1 MMRFLA
7 IILLVLAS
15 ALPARAEIDVQTVTS
30 PGGIKAW
37 LVEEHSIPFIALE
50 IRFKGGTSLDLTGK
64 RGATYMMSGLLEEGA
79 GDLDAAAYLKAREEL
94 AASFSFD
101 AHGDAVSVSA
111 QFLTENRAQAE
122 ELLRKA
128 LQQPRFDQAA
138 LDRVRAQVVS
148 IIAGNQKDPNQIASD
163 TFDKL
168 AYGDHP
174 YGTPSTG
181 DVDSV
186 NRLNREDM
194 ITAYRNALARD
205 RVYVAAVGDISAE
218 QLGVM
223 LDNLLG
229 ALPETGAPMPERAKL
244 LLTGGLT
251 VVDLPTPQSVAVFG
265 HAGIR
270 RTDPDFFTAYVMN
283 QVLGANG
290 FTSRLANEVREKRG
304 LTYGVYTY
312 LASYDL
318 ADLYLGSVASANDRI
333 AEAIAVIRDEWRKMA
348 EDGITAEELEAA
360 KRYLT
365 GAYPLRFDGNA
376 RIAGILANMQLDD
389 LPASYLKTRNDK
401 VNAVTL
407 EDVRRVA
414 KRLMRPEDL
423 RVVVVG
429 QPVGLVSSDKVE
441 SE

>member
-1 MMRFLA
+1 MRFLA

-50 IRFKGGTSLDLTGK
+50 IRFKGGTSLDLPGK
-64 RGATYMMSGLLEEGA
+64 RGATYMMAGLLEEGA

-111 QFLTENRAQAE
+111 QFLTENRTEAE

-128 LQQPRFDQAA
+128 LQQPRFDQVA

-168 AYGDHP
+168 AFGDHP

-181 DVDSV
+181 SVDSV
-186 NRLNREDM
+186 NHLDREDM
-194 ITAYRNALARD
+194 ITAYKNALARD

-218 QLGVM
+218 ELGDM

-265 HAGIR
+265 QAGIR
-270 RTDPDFFTAYVMN
+270 RTDPDFFAAYVMN

-348 EDGITAEELEAA
+348 EKGITAKELEAA

-414 KRLMRPEDL
+414 KRLMHPEDL

-429 QPVGLVSSDKVE
+429 QPVGLAGSETVE
-441 SE
+441 TE

>member
-1 MMRFLA
+1 MRFLA

-389 LPASYLKTRNDK
+389 LPASYLKTLNDK

>member
-1 MMRFLA
+1 MRFLA